1 MHRFKKAESPV
12 SVAGGA
18 ATGNTSF
25 IMFPVYAAA
34 GMVGRP
40 CAGEYH
46 QYGEYHQKYGSKL
59 IVQSTHSLLA

>member
-1 MHRFKKAESPV
+1 MSVRWEFLPELGGGSQDELPIMHRFKKAESPV

-18 ATGNTSF
+18 ATGSTSF

-40 CAGEYH
+40 CAG
-46 QYGEYHQKYGSKL
+46 L
-59 IVQSTHSLLA
+59 